1 MKIDINRYIG
11 KWFEIAKIP
20 NMFQPDMTNIVAEY
34 ATNNDATIKVTNSG
48 YVNGKLKQI
57 VGTAK
62 LTDKDDLLKVSFFP
76 NIYSD
81 YRILGIDKDY
91 QYAVVGGSNKDFLWI
106 LSRYNKIDKEIFEW
120 LVDVA
125 RKEGYNVD
133 KLEIT
138 K

>member
-62 LTDKDDLLKVSFFP
+62 LTGEDDLLKVSFFP

-81 YRILGIDKDY
+81 YRIIGIDEDY

-106 LSRYNKIDKEIFEW
+106 LSRHNKIDKEIFEW

>member
-1 MKIDINRYIG
+1 MKIDVNRYIG

-81 YRILGIDKDY
+81 YRILGIDEDY

-106 LSRYNKIDKEIFEW
+106 LSRYDKIDKEIFEW

>member
-34 ATNNDATIKVTNSG
+34 ATNNDTTIKVTNSG

-106 LSRYNKIDKEIFEW
+106 LSRYDKIDKEIFKW

-125 RKEGYNVD
+125 RKEGYSVD

>member
-1 MKIDINRYIG
+1 MKININRYIG

-20 NMFQPDMTNIVAEY
+20 NIFQPNMTNIVAEY

-48 YVNGKLKQI
+48 YVNNNLKQI

-81 YRILGIDKDY
+81 YRILGIDEDY
-91 QYAVVGGSNKDFLWI
+91 QYAVIGGSDKDFLWI
-106 LSRYNKIDKEIFEW
+106 LSRYNKIDKEIYEW